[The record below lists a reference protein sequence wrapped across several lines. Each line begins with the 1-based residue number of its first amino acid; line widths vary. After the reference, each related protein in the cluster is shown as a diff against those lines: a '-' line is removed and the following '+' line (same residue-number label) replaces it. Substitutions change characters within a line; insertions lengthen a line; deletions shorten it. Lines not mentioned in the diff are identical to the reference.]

1 MTYNSDFIEKHRAL
15 LSESERIVLAARQ
28 KLKNTHIET
37 DWDPELRRKGEALAR
52 SVMVPREHGGVCV
65 PDGRHEGRCLFVT
78 GDAGTG
84 KTASLERLFRTL
96 PVLQPQGERRSP
108 LLRVVVPAPCTLKSL
123 GREVLKAL
131 GYPLAR
137 ELAEHIIWAR
147 IQELLPVAGVL
158 IIHFDETHNL
168 TDNANVVQMDNIRK
182 TFKMLMVS
190 SWPVGLIISGL
201 PSLIPEMR
209 KIDEIRRRGQFVSVP
224 LLTMPDDNEMVA
236 GIVGG
241 LAEVVGLTI
250 GEEAAGE
257 IAPRL
262 IHASLRRFGIA
273 IELTHEAIELAMLE
287 EKPLSIEHFA
297 TAFVDRTGSGALMNP
312 FVASSWAEIDCSLV
326 LTDEP
331 PIEPVLPLDPPRRGS
346 RTRNKGGRS

>member
-1 MTYNSDFIEKHRAL
+1 MTYNSDFIEKHHAL
-15 LSESERIVLAARQ
+15 LSESERVALAARQ

-37 DWDPELRRKGEALAR
+37 DWDPELRRKFETLVRSVLIPRQHGEA
-52 SVMVPREHGGVCV
+52 SVAEA
-65 PDGRHEGRCLFVT
+65 RHEGRCLFVS

-84 KTASLERLFRTL
+84 KTASLERLFRIH
-96 PVLQPQGERRSP
+96 PILQPQEEQRSP
-108 LLRVVVPAPCTLKSL
+108 LLRVIVPAPCTLKTL
-123 GREVLKAL
+123 GREVLRAL

-137 ELAEHIIWAR
+137 ELAENIIWAR

-236 GIVGG
+236 GIVSG
-241 LAEVVGLTI
+241 LAEVVGLSI
-250 GEEAAGE
+250 GDEAAGE

-273 IELTHEAIELAMLE
+273 IELIHEAIELAMLE

-312 FVASSWAEIDCSLV
+312 FVAPNWAEVDCSLV

-331 PIEPVLPLDPPRRGS
+331 PIEPILPLDPPRRGS
-346 RTRNKGGRS
+346 RTRKKGGRS

>member
-1 MTYNSDFIEKHRAL
+1 MNHNSDFIEKHHAL
-15 LSESERIVLAARQ
+15 LSESERGVLAARQ

-37 DWDPELRRKGEALAR
+37 DWDPELRRKFETLVR
-52 SVMVPREHGGVCV
+52 SVLIPRQHG
-65 PDGRHEGRCLFVT
+65 DASAAEGRHEGRCLFVS

-84 KTASLERLFRTL
+84 KTASLERLFRTHSI
-96 PVLQPQGERRSP
+96 LQPQGEQRSP
-108 LLRVVVPAPCTLKSL
+108 LLRVIVPAPCTLKTL
-123 GREVLKAL
+123 GREVLRAL

-137 ELAEHIIWAR
+137 ELAENIIWAR

-158 IIHFDETHNL
+158 VIHFDETHNL

-236 GIVGG
+236 GIVSG

-250 GEEAAGE
+250 GAEDAGV

-273 IELTHEAIELAMLE
+273 IELIHEAIELAMLE
-287 EKPLSIEHFA
+287 KKPLSIEHFA

-312 FVASSWAEIDCSLV
+312 FVASNWAEIDCSLV
-326 LTDEP
+326 LTNEP
-331 PIEPVLPLDPPRRGS
+331 PIDPVLPLDPPRRGS
-346 RTRNKGGRS
+346 RTRKKGGRS

>member
-1 MTYNSDFIEKHRAL
+1 MI
-15 LSESERIVLAARQ
+15 
-28 KLKNTHIET
+28 
-37 DWDPELRRKGEALAR
+37 
-52 SVMVPREHGGVCV
+52 
-65 PDGRHEGRCLFVT
+65 
-78 GDAGTG
+78 
-84 KTASLERLFRTL
+84 
-96 PVLQPQGERRSP
+96 
-108 LLRVVVPAPCTLKSL
+108 VPAPCTLKTL
-123 GREVLKAL
+123 GREVLRAL

-137 ELAEHIIWAR
+137 ELAENIIWAR

-158 IIHFDETHNL
+158 VIHFDETHNL

-224 LLTMPDDNEMVA
+224 LLTMPDDNEI
-236 GIVGG
+236 GRRHRQRPRRGCR
-241 LAEVVGLTI
+241 LTI
-250 GEEAAGE
+250 GAEDAGV

-273 IELTHEAIELAMLE
+273 IELIHEAIELAMLE
-287 EKPLSIEHFA
+287 KKPLSIEHFA

-312 FVASSWAEIDCSLV
+312 FVASNWAEIDALSF
-326 LTDEP
+326 
-331 PIEPVLPLDPPRRGS
+331 
-346 RTRNKGGRS
+346 